1 MRYSIFLIFYF
12 ISSYSP
18 AMAQANNVSAPV
30 QVAEANGDADKGR
43 TVFFRCRACHNIS
56 QNQNGT
62 KVGPNLFG
70 IFGKVVGSVAT
81 YENYSKALR
90 DANFI
95 WDEQQLDNWL
105 KNPNGFLPGNT
116 MAFSGV
122 MRQSDRDDLIAF
134 IRQQKAA
141 E

>member
-12 ISSYSP
+12 ILSYSP
-18 AMAQANNVSAPV
+18 AMAQVNNVSAPV

-43 TVFFRCRACHNIS
+43 TVFFRCRACHSIS

-70 IFGKVVGSVAT
+70 IFGKPVGSVAT